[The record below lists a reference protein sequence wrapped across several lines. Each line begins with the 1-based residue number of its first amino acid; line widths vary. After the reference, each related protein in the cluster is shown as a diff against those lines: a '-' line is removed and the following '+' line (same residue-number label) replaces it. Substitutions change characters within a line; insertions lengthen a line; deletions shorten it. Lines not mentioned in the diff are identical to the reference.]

1 MSKVAKVVVMAM
13 HLAWVRIRAT
23 SALATRLT
31 RGFQQEGVSYV
42 PLVELGRDLGSV
54 VTRDSFAFHARRG
67 RLEAS
72 MQLSAV
78 IVKWVNTQMLVR
90 QYVKRAKEDR

>member
-1 MSKVAKVVVMAM
+1 V
-13 HLAWVRIRAT
+13 IPRAT
-23 SALATRLT
+23 NALATRLT
-31 RGFQQEGVSYV
+31 PGFRREGVSYV
-42 PLVELGRDLGSV
+42 QPAGSGQDLGSV

-78 IVKWVNTQMLVR
+78 IVKQASTQMLVR
-90 QYVKRAKEDR
+90 QYVKRAKEDK

>member
-1 MSKVAKVVVMAM
+1 MKVAPMAM
-13 HLAWVRIRAT
+13 RHVSVIPRAT
-23 SALATRLT
+23 NALATRLT
-31 RGFQQEGVSYV
+31 PGFRREGVSYV
-42 PLVELGRDLGSV
+42 QPAGSGQVRGSV

-78 IVKWVNTQMLVR
+78 FVKWANTLVLVR
-90 QYVKRAKEDR
+90 QHVKHAKEGR